1 MRSMVTLTLADPE
14 ATHAAGTALAGC
26 LEPGDVV
33 LLTGELGAGKTALT
47 KGVAEGLGVVGPV
60 TSPTFNILLVYPG
73 RLTLNHIDLYR
84 LERSEELVDI
94 DYWGTL
100 EADGVSVVEWGDRF
114 PDAMPVDYVLARIG
128 MLDDTRRTI
137 EVRGVGPRG
146 KRLAEQWV
154 RELSGVAGVTQG
166 DSP

>member
-1 MRSMVTLTLADPE
+1 MWTLTLEDPQ
-14 ATHAAGTALAGC
+14 ATHAAGIALARC

-47 KGVAEGLGVVGPV
+47 KGVAEGLGVAGPV

-114 PDAMPVDYVLARIG
+114 PDAMPAHYALARIG
-128 MLDDTRRTI
+128 MLDDTRRSI

-146 KRLAEQWV
+146 EQLAEKWISA
-154 RELSGVAGVTQG
+154 LYGLAGVTRGG
-166 DSP
+166 DLP